1 MQRSNRGAGASVRPE
16 ARTPW
21 APEARRSRHQSAVA
35 VGLRAGVAAA
45 IGWAAFAPPA
55 MAQEAAPP
63 VITEPPRAGHEIV
76 VFPQRNMIEAIGY
89 ENGTSVEIK
98 VIGTDGA
105 TTSTTGVASG
115 DDPATPEF
123 EGAVE
128 VNHPGGTC
136 WPDGQTPDIK
146 AGDKIVATAD
156 SASDATTVA
165 NVTAGD
171 YARYV
176 RENPTDPT
184 SLPVRDADGNYQIT
198 LSGKAERPA
207 TATTPAGYPPDSLE
221 ARLVN
226 PARFSNGARTV
237 RADTSGNS
245 EGTLD
250 YNPTTGNWSATW
262 TLSEA
267 DAAKAVDAEPRIMWL
282 GQDPAAGAELTI
294 FEFGVGD
301 EGCGAGEADE
311 PFPLGVFAPAP
322 AGVTQP
328 IPAND
333 LSVEVFPSRN
343 FVAIG
348 GLAPRETAKVEVV
361 RYLVPEGSTTP
372 QPVTVGVMKGAA
384 ADADGVLEVN
394 HPGGACWD
402 TFPDI
407 RPLDHVR
414 VTAGGRTRQTTV
426 QDAFIVNDTFITGG
440 GAIRVEGEVRTPQGA
455 GWPQAAI
462 DQLEVRLRNKAF
474 LPFVGKQD
482 LRANI
487 DGGVNNELAVDTVEK
502 TFVATFRQGTLSDD
516 AWAQVKDV
524 ATDPAT
530 EQRIMW
536 LGSDPAAESEA
547 TIFERGSEVTGGAEC
562 DPAPPAGAP
571 VRDEPIVTPPDPD
584 APPAQVVGPQA
595 DGSILVPG
603 IGGLTTLRGP
613 DGQQVLAA
621 QVDAQSLAK
630 LVATGVV
637 SVVLEQK
644 ARPNGVLYRFKI
656 RKAGGGT
663 GRAAFVAAGAKP
675 RGKAIA
681 TFWRAAPK
689 KAGKYR
695 FTLKSRALR
704 GLKPGRYVIDVTGAN
719 AKKKVS
725 GKTVSV
731 SFRVR

>member
-1 MQRSNRGAGASVRPE
+1 M
-16 ARTPW
+16 
-21 APEARRSRHQSAVA
+21 
-35 VGLRAGVAAA
+35 L
-45 IGWAAFAPPA
+45 GWAAFASPA
-55 MAQEAAPP
+55 MAQDTVP
-63 VITEPPRAGHEIV
+63 VVNEPPRAGHEIV
-76 VFPQRNMIEAIGY
+76 VFPSRNMVAASGY
-89 ENGTSVEIK
+89 QNGESVEVK
-98 VIGTDGA
+98 VIGTDGTITA
-105 TTSTTGVASG
+105 STGLASG
-115 DDPATPEF
+115 DDPATPEL

-128 VNHPGGTC
+128 VNHPGGAC
-136 WPDGQTPDIK
+136 WPEGQTPDIK
-146 AGDKIVATAD
+146 PGDKVVATAD
-156 SASDATTVA
+156 GASDATTVA

-176 RENPTDPT
+176 REDADDPT
-184 SLPVRDADGNYQIT
+184 SDPVRDAEGRYQIT
-198 LSGKAERPA
+198 LSG
-207 TATTPAGYPPDSLE
+207 TAANYAPDSLE

-226 PARFSNGARTV
+226 PERFSNRARTV
-237 RADTSGNS
+237 RADTSGAS

-250 YNPTTGNWSATW
+250 YNQATGAWTATW
-262 TLSEA
+262 WLSEA
-267 DAAKAVDAEPRIMWL
+267 DAAKAVNAEPRMMWL
-282 GQDPAAGAELTI
+282 GSDPAAGTELTI

-301 EGCGAGEADE
+301 EGCGGGPADE
-311 PFPLGVFAPAP
+311 PYALGVFAPAP
-322 AGVTQP
+322 AGVIQP

-348 GLAPRETAKVEVV
+348 GLAPGQTAKVEVV
-361 RYLVPEGSTTP
+361 RYQVPAGGTTP
-372 QPVTVGVMKGAA
+372 EPVVVGVMNSAKANAA
-384 ADADGVLEVN
+384 GELEVN

-414 VTAGGRTRQTTV
+414 VTAGGQTRQTTV
-426 QDAFIVNDTFITGG
+426 QDAFIVRDTYITGN
-440 GAIRVEGEVRTPQGA
+440 GAIRVEGEVRLPTGE

-462 DQLEVRLRNKAF
+462 DQLEVRLRNTAF
-474 LPFVGKQD
+474 LPLVGKQD

-487 DGGVNNELAVDTVEK
+487 DGGVNNELVVDTETE
-502 TFVATFRQGTLSDD
+502 TFVATFSGYGKAVR
-516 AWAQVKDV
+516 DV

-562 DPAPPAGAP
+562 DPAPAPGAP
-571 VRDEPIVTPPDPD
+571 VRDEPIITPPSGN
-584 APPAQVVGPQA
+584 APPQVGPQA

-603 IGGLTTLRGP
+603 IGGLTTLRDANGRP
-613 DGQQVLAA
+613 VLAA

-630 LVATGVV
+630 LARTGVV

-656 RKAGGGT
+656 RRLGGGN
-663 GRAAFVAAGAKP
+663 GRAAFVAAAAKP
-675 RGKAIA
+675 KGKAIA

-695 FTLKSRALR
+695 FNLKSRALR

-719 AKKKVS
+719 ARKKVS